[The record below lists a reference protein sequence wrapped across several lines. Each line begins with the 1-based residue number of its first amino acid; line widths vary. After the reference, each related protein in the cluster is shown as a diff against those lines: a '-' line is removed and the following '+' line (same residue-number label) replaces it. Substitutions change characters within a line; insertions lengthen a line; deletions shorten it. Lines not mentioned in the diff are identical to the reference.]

1 MWVRLPS
8 TPPIMDI
15 KKALIRKK
23 ELFQPIHRQILMTDD
38 KNDLLLLASNM
49 SETSI
54 NIFLLQYGL
63 EETKKLLEDM
73 LYSINK
79 AME

>member
-38 KNDLLLLASNM
+38 RNDLLLLASNM
-49 SETSI
+49 CETSI
-54 NIFLLQYGL
+54 NIFINEYGVDA
-63 EETKKLLEDM
+63 TKKLIEDRV
-73 LYSINK
+73 LSISSSTG
-79 AME
+79 

>member
-1 MWVRLPS
+1 
-8 TPPIMDI
+8 MDI

>member
-15 KKALIRKK
+15 NKALLRKK

-49 SETSI
+49 CETSL

>member
-15 KKALIRKK
+15 NKALLRKK

-38 KNDLLLLASNM
+38 KNDMLLLASNM
-49 SETSI
+49 CETSI
-54 NIFLLQYGL
+54 NIFINEYGV
-63 EETKKLLEDM
+63 EDTKKLLEEM
-73 LYSINK
+73 IISISSSTG
-79 AME
+79 